1 MRARKLTRLGWDD
14 YRKRFVSLGLALEF
28 TQCLIYSFL
37 ESLRETRAS
46 SYRSTFLRRLGMPIG
61 KKRQASL
68 LSHPPTS
75 NQQDYLLY
83 VILDGLCERSL
94 EEGNPV
100 QPRPTLKTPI
110 FPFPPVVGIASCR
123 CLTRFLSGMG
133 DFERVNAHR
142 PRWRSFPGL
151 RESNTHKRAC
161 LFCWT
166 QSRKL
171 LEDSE

>member
-1 MRARKLTRLGWDD
+1 MNCANLMTWQQVCHSERSVMLSVTGGYLKMPFFSYSRILKMRARKLTRLGWDD
-14 YRKRFVSLGLALEF
+14 YTKRFVSLGLTLEF
-28 TQCLIYSFL
+28 TQCLTYSYR
-37 ESLRETRAS
+37 ESLSEARAS

-61 KKRQASL
+61 KIRQASL

-83 VILDGLCERSL
+83 VILDALCERSL

-123 CLTRFLSGMG
+123 YLIIFLLQTLH
-133 DFERVNAHR
+133 A
-142 PRWRSFPGL
+142 
-151 RESNTHKRAC
+151 
-161 LFCWT
+161 
-166 QSRKL
+166 
-171 LEDSE
+171 

>member
-1 MRARKLTRLGWDD
+1 MRSKCLSVRVTWPRFRVHTMPDLQLSGVPPRDPGVKLS
-14 YRKRFVSLGLALEF
+14 KHF
-28 TQCLIYSFL
+28 
-37 ESLRETRAS
+37 S
-46 SYRSTFLRRLGMPIG
+46 SSAWHSNW

-75 NQQDYLLY
+75 DQQDYLLY
-83 VILDGLCERSL
+83 VILDDLCERSL

-100 QPRPTLKTPI
+100 QPRPTLKTPA
-110 FPFPPVVGIASCR
+110 FPLPPVVGIASCR
-123 CLTRFLSGMG
+123 CLIRFLSGMG
-133 DFERVNAHR
+133 DFARGNAHR
-142 PRWRSFPGL
+142 PCWSSFPGL

>member
-1 MRARKLTRLGWDD
+1 MS
-14 YRKRFVSLGLALEF
+14 FGLALECIP
-28 TQCLIYSFL
+28 CLICSFQ
-37 ESLRETRAS
+37 ESLRETQAS

-68 LSHPPTS
+68 LSHPLTP

-83 VILDGLCERSL
+83 VILDDLCERSL

-110 FPFPPVVGIASCR
+110 FPFLPVVGIASCR
-123 CLTRFLSGMG
+123 SLIRFLSGMG
-133 DFERVNAHR
+133 DFARGNAHR
-142 PRWRSFPGL
+142 PCWSSFPGL

-171 LEDSE
+171 LEDFEW